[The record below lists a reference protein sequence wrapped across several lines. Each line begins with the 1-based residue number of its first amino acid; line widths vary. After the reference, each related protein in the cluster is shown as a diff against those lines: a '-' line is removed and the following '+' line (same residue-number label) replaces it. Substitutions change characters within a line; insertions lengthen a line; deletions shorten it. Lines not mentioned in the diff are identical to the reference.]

1 MSTTMPG
8 VAQTPDFQASS
19 DYCRQVTRQQARN
32 FYYGLRLLP
41 EPAKSSM
48 FALYAWMRRA
58 DDLADDSAD
67 LPLAQRRELLEQ
79 FRTLT
84 HTAISGH
91 AQPALESPAWPGWAA
106 FTHCVHRH
114 AIRPALF
121 DDMIDGQ
128 QQDLEFHQPG
138 NEADLQ
144 QYCYRVA
151 GVVGV
156 ASIQIWGFTGGAA
169 TEALAVDRGMA
180 FQLTNILR
188 DVKEDAGR
196 NRIYFPK
203 EQMLSYGVTGDD
215 LMAGKAT
222 AGFQALMQHH
232 IALAERLF
240 ARSAPLDQRI
250 TSGNVAALT
259 AMTAIYHGILRKIAR
274 HPQQVLRGRVRLGAV
289 EKAWIALRCRRAE
302 KS

>member
-1 MSTTMPG
+1 MSTSLLSA
-8 VAQTPDFQASS
+8 AQTPGFQASR
-19 DYCRQVTRQQARN
+19 DYCRHVTRRQARN

-67 LPLAQRRELLEQ
+67 LPLAQRRELLDQ
-79 FRTLT
+79 FRALT
-84 HTAISGH
+84 HQAIA
-91 AQPALESPAWPGWAA
+91 AQALPAMENSAWPGWPA
-106 FTHCVHRH
+106 FTDCVHRH
-114 AIRPALF
+114 NIPPGLF

-128 QQDLEFHQPG
+128 QQDLEFHQPE
-138 NEADLQ
+138 NDADLR

-156 ASIQIWGFTGGAA
+156 ASIHIWGFTGGAE
-169 TEALAVDRGMA
+169 TEALAVDRGIA

-196 NRIYFPK
+196 NRIYFPQQ
-203 EQMLSYGVTGDD
+203 QMLRSGVAGDD
-215 LMAGKAT
+215 LTVGKAT
-222 AGFQALMQHH
+222 EGFQALMQHH
-232 IALAERLF
+232 IELAERLF
-240 ARSAPLDQRI
+240 VRSAPLDQRI
-250 TSGNVAALT
+250 TPGNVAALT

-274 HPQQVLRGRVRLGAV
+274 HPQQVLRGRVRLGTVA
-289 EKAWIALRCRRAE
+289 KTWIALRCRGTG
-302 KS
+302 KQ